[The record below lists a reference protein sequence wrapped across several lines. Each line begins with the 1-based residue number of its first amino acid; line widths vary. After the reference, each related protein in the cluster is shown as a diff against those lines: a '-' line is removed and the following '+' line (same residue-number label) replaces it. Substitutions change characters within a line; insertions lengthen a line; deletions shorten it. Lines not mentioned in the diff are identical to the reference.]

1 MRFDLQVGKEKK
13 ELLCSISLGC
23 HLLNYIDRIR
33 VIKIVFKNF
42 NRVDYTL
49 V

>member
-1 MRFDLQVGKEKK
+1 MRCDLQIGKEKK

-23 HLLNYIDRIR
+23 HLLNYNDRIR
-33 VIKIVFKNF
+33 VINFVFKNF
-42 NRVDYTL
+42 NRVDYAL